1 MFDALQANHSVK
13 RCVIKRQRALHIY
26 KHKIRPLR
34 IYISGSNHVTVL
46 TEVFGKKTIAGWHI
60 KYI

>member
-1 MFDALQANHSVK
+1 MLDTLQANHSVK
-13 RCVIKRQRALHIY
+13 RCVTKRQRALHIY

-34 IYISGSNHVTVL
+34 IYISAGNRVTVL
-46 TEVFGKKTIAGWHI
+46 TEIFGEKTIAGWHI